1 MGSFGRFATMALLM
15 LAGSTSA
22 FAAHRR
28 VAPTSSPYAMAASIE
43 TRAARGDPVAE
54 ARLGW
59 LYLKGRGVPQD
70 VRLAAKWFYRAAV
83 QGEGFAQ
90 YQLAMLYNKGTGVPR
105 DYLMAYMWLNLS
117 ASQAVGEDGDFKARM
132 RDAIAS
138 KMTDAQLK
146 AAQRM
151 AVTWYRAR

>member
-1 MGSFGRFATMALLM
+1 MASFGRYATMAVLM

-22 FAAHRR
+22 FAANRR
-28 VAPTSSPYAMAASIE
+28 VVATSSPYAMAASIAAG
-43 TRAARGDPVAE
+43 AARGSAVAE
-54 ARLGW
+54 ARMGW

-70 VRLAAKWFYRAAV
+70 FHLAAKWFYRAAV

-90 YQLAMLYNKGTGVPR
+90 YQLAMLYNKGQGVPR
-105 DYLMAYMWLNLS
+105 DYLLAYMWLNLS

-138 KMTDAQLK
+138 KMTDAQIK

-151 AVTWYRAR
+151 AVSWYRAR